1 MSDNA
6 TFIMPPPEWVA
17 AIVSLTETVGTDRF
31 PVALRQVLTLC
42 CHFDSMIVFHHEATM
57 PPVALHQD
65 LDEMRAAISVE
76 FYASGP
82 YLLDPFYRAR
92 QSNCEPRA
100 YRLRDLAPGAFY
112 RSEYY
117 RTFFRKIKVSDEMGL
132 IVPNGAN
139 DWFAV
144 SLARSGRTS
153 RFEDSDTAR
162 LNAVFD
168 VVAAA
173 LRRQWG
179 RQEDPSRESRRGD
192 WDESLRDFGS
202 AVLSAR
208 EREIVQLILMGHSTP
223 SAAAYLGIA
232 EGTVKVHRHHAYSKL
247 GISSQAELFAM
258 ASRHL
263 IASP

>member
-1 MSDNA
+1 MSDDA
-6 TFIMPPPEWVA
+6 TLTTPSAEWVA
-17 AIVSLTETVGTDRF
+17 AIASLTEAIGTDRF
-31 PVALRQVLTLC
+31 PVALRQVLSLC
-42 CHFDSMIVFHHEATM
+42 CHFDSMIIFQHESTM
-57 PPVALHQD
+57 PPVALYQD
-65 LDEMRAAISVE
+65 LDELRAVISVE

-82 YLLDPFYRAR
+82 YLLDPFYRVR
-92 QSNCEPRA
+92 QSDCEPGA
-100 YRLRDLAPGAFY
+100 YRLMDVAPGAFY

-117 RTFFRKIKVSDEMGL
+117 RAFFRKISVSDEIGL
-132 IVPNGAN
+132 VVPNGDN

-153 RFEDSDTAR
+153 RFEASDTAR

-179 RQEDPSRESRRGD
+179 RQDTPAREFLQDD
-192 WDESLRDFGS
+192 WDESIRAFGS
-202 AVLSAR
+202 GVLSAR
-208 EREIVQLILMGHSTP
+208 EQEIVQLILLGHSTP

-232 EGTVKVHRHHAYSKL
+232 EGTVKVHRYHAYSKL

-263 IASP
+263 IAS